1 MGLTASLD
9 IGSEKMVMAVA
20 AQEGENYRLAGIK
33 MIALQGVQNGV
44 IVDKSRVK
52 SYIRYLVQE
61 LAKDKPIDCLKVALS
76 GRALRVSEHKVS
88 VSVRKKIKESDLG
101 MAERKCRES
110 VMGKGDELV
119 DMIPVAYVVDR
130 GTHVTDPFGM
140 AAQNLDVRFKVYLAD
155 TDYLFELRDML
166 AGCGVGD
173 VEFFP
178 PVRAYM
184 EALGVYDSD
193 RTFALV
199 DLGASHTAV
208 ALFQN
213 RGLRYE
219 VSLPLGSRTLDSDIM
234 KAFSLEDLQTAKK
247 IKHQH
252 GMAVRS
258 ACKNEKV
265 DIPDVK
271 KRIEKR
277 DLAKVIQCRLE
288 ELLEGAVYQ
297 LQQWRFNDPEKTI
310 YLTGGGSRVAGT
322 DVLLGRLSGQAVKRP
337 KAKAVISANGDIL
350 EAPACLIAL
359 GLLLCGHEEPEEEK
373 NSLGTWLT
381 ALFR

>member
-1 MGLTASLD
+1 MGWTASLD

-20 AQEGENYRLAGIK
+20 TEENGNCRLAGIK
-33 MIALQGVQNGV
+33 MIALQGVQDGV
-44 IVDKSRVK
+44 IVDKPRVK

-61 LAKDKPIDCLKVALS
+61 LAKDKPVDVLKVALS

-88 VSVRKKIKESDLG
+88 VPVRKKIRKSDLAAAG
-101 MAERKCRES
+101 RKCREL
-110 VMGKGDELV
+110 VLRKGDELV
-119 DMIPVAYVVDR
+119 DMIPVAYAADR
-130 GTHVTDPFGM
+130 GGYVADPFGRE
-140 AAQNLDVRFKVYLAD
+140 ARSFEVRFRVYLAD
-155 TDYLFELRDML
+155 ADYLSEMRNIL
-166 AGCGVGD
+166 AECGIEEA
-173 VEFFP
+173 EFFP

-193 RTFALV
+193 RPFALV
-199 DLGASHTAV
+199 DMGACHTAV
-208 ALFQN
+208 SLF
-213 RGLRYE
+213 RDGGLSHE
-219 VSLPLGSRTLDSDIM
+219 AVLPLGSRTLDSDIM
-234 KAFSLEDLQTAKK
+234 KAFSLDDLQTARK

-297 LQQWRFNDPEKTI
+297 LQQWRFTGPGETVF
-310 YLTGGGSRVAGT
+310 LTGGGSRVTGT
-322 DVLLGRLSGQAVKRP
+322 DTLLERLSGQTVQRP
-337 KAKAVISANGDIL
+337 KAKGIVSANADIL
-350 EAPACLIAL
+350 EAPACLTAL
-359 GLLLCGHEEPEEEK
+359 GLLSCEHEEPEEEK
-373 NSLGTWLT
+373 SSLGSWLT
-381 ALFR
+381 TLFR